1 MQQDILIIGVL
12 FPAIPLMM
20 INFGNRYSVLAT
32 LIRNLHDNVIRDN
45 TTPDD
50 ASRFLRQI
58 ASLRKRLQLI
68 GIVQTCA
75 ATAFVAA
82 LSAMIAMYLNH
93 VSAGSWLFFTSI
105 VLLVV
110 AMSLFMLEIQIAN
123 RALDVHL
130 SDLEDRQEWK
140 AYLRP
145 ARKSRRRKSLTNGA
159 KQAKK
164 SATTKTDD
172 DSSPI

>member
-32 LIRNLHDNVIRDN
+32 LIRNLHDNVVRDN
-45 TTPDD
+45 TTPND
-50 ASRFLRQI
+50 AARFLRQI

-68 GIVQTCA
+68 GIVQSCA

-82 LSAMIAMYLNH
+82 LSAMIAMYLDHLSFGN
-93 VSAGSWLFFTSI
+93 WLFFTSI

-130 SDLEDRQEWK
+130 SDLEDRQEWE
-140 AYLRP
+140 AYLKP
-145 ARKSRRRKSLTNGA
+145 PRKSRRRKASA
-159 KQAKK
+159 KRGKK
-164 SATTKTDD
+164 PATATIED
-172 DSSPI
+172 DSSPL